1 MSKPIRVL
9 VVDDSAFVRK
19 VVSQMLSRS
28 PAIDVV
34 GTARDGE
41 DALELTERLQ
51 PDVITLDLV
60 MPRMNGVEF
69 LRAQAAR
76 RPVPVVI
83 CSIAHESGALAL
95 EAFEAGAVEFV
106 QKPTALATDRVF
118 EIAEELIEKVQA
130 AARANVSRAPGA
142 ATAATAAGRP
152 TPPAARDAQVAPT
165 GTPRSDGHPAGS
177 ARCDVIVLGISTG
190 GPQALRYLVPR
201 LPATFSVPIAI
212 VLHMPVGYTA
222 MYAQRLNEI
231 SSLDVVEAREG
242 DVLRPGVVWLAPAG
256 QHLTFARGAD
266 ALIRAHLDLRPIDTP
281 HRPAVDVLFQSAAA
295 IFGPRV
301 LGVVMTGMGTD
312 GLLGAAHIK
321 AQGGR
326 IATEAESS
334 CVVYGMP
341 RAIVDAALSDRS
353 ATLEEMP
360 DALQELC

>member
-19 VVSQMLSRS
+19 VVAQMLARS

-41 DALELTERLQ
+41 DALELTERLR

-69 LRAQAAR
+69 LRAQAVR
-76 RPVPVVI
+76 GPVPVVI
-83 CSIAHESGALAL
+83 CSIAHESGAMAL

-106 QKPTALATDRVF
+106 QKPTALATDRVY
-118 EIAEELIEKVQA
+118 EIADELIEKVRI
-130 AARANVSRAPGA
+130 AARANVSRPPDGA
-142 ATAATAAGRP
+142 AGSAPEPAAPLA
-152 TPPAARDAQVAPT
+152 PPVAAARDA
-165 GTPRSDGHPAGS
+165 AG
-177 ARCDVIVLGISTG
+177 ALRTDVVVLGISTG
-190 GPQALRYLVPR
+190 GPQALRYLIPR
-201 LPATFSVPIAI
+201 LPATFPVPIAI

-231 SSLDVVEAREG
+231 SSLQVVEARDG
-242 DVLRPGVVWLAPAG
+242 DALRPGVVWLAPAG
-256 QHLTFARGAD
+256 QHLTFVRGAD
-266 ALIRAHLDLRPIDTP
+266 DVVRAHLDLRPTDTP

-301 LGVVMTGMGTD
+301 LGVIMTGMGND
-312 GLLGAAHIK
+312 GLLGAAHVK

-341 RAIVDAALSDRS
+341 RTVDEAALSDRS

-360 DALQELC
+360 DTLQELL

>member
-130 AARANVSRAPGA
+130 AARANASRAPS
-142 ATAATAAGRP
+142 AATAAGRP
-152 TPPAARDAQVAPT
+152 TPPAARDAQVEAPAAR
-165 GTPRSDGHPAGS
+165 PRSDGHADGS

-201 LPATFSVPIAI
+201 LPATFPVPIAI

-242 DVLRPGVVWLAPAG
+242 DVLRPGIVWLAPAG

-266 ALIRAHLDLRPIDTP
+266 ALIRAHLDLRPTDTP

-312 GLLGAAHIK
+312 GLLGAAHVK

-360 DALQELC
+360 DVLQELC

>member
-1 MSKPIRVL
+1 MTQGVMQKPIRVL

-19 VVSQMLSRS
+19 VVTQMLSRS
-28 PAIDVV
+28 PSIEVV

-41 DALELTERLQ
+41 DALDQVARLE
-51 PDVITLDLV
+51 PDVVTLDLV

-69 LRAQAAR
+69 LRAQGLR

-83 CSIAHESGALAL
+83 CSIAHQSGAMAL

-106 QKPTALATDRVF
+106 QKPTALATDRVY
-118 EIAEELIEKVQA
+118 EIADELIAKVEG
-130 AARANVSRAPGA
+130 AARATVGRAPSA
-142 ATAATAAGRP
+142 
-152 TPPAARDAQVAPT
+152 PPAAHVASSAVAPGPVRT
-165 GTPRSDGHPAGS
+165 
-177 ARCDVIVLGISTG
+177 DVVVLGISTG
-190 GPQALRYLVPR
+190 GPQALRQLIPR
-201 LPATFSVPIAI
+201 FPADFPVPIAM
-212 VLHMPVGYTA
+212 VLHMPVGYTQ
-222 MYAQRLNEI
+222 MYAERLDAI
-231 SSLDVVEAREG
+231 SRLSVVEAHDG

-256 QHLTFARGAD
+256 QHLTFVRGPD
-266 ALIRAHLDLRPIDTP
+266 RSVRAHLDLRPLDTP

-326 IATEAESS
+326 VATEAESS

-341 RAIVDAALSDRS
+341 RAVDEAALSDRS
-353 ATLEEMP
+353 ATLDEMA
-360 DALQELC
+360 DAIAELI

>member
-28 PAIDVV
+28 PAIEVV

-41 DALELTERLQ
+41 DALELTEQLR

-83 CSIAHESGALAL
+83 CSIAHETGAMAL

-106 QKPTALATDRVF
+106 QKPTALATDRVY
-118 EIAEELIEKVQA
+118 EIAEELIAKVEA
-130 AARANVSRAPGA
+130 AAKAIVARPPEPSVEPAR
-142 ATAATAAGRP
+142 TA
-152 TPPAARDAQVAPT
+152 TPPRRPGDPLRT
-165 GTPRSDGHPAGS
+165 
-177 ARCDVIVLGISTG
+177 DVVVLGISTG
-190 GPQALRYLVPR
+190 GPQALRYLIPR
-201 LPATFSVPIAI
+201 LPADFPVPVVV

-222 MYAQRLNEI
+222 MYAERLNQI
-231 SSLDVVEAREG
+231 SPLEVVEARDG
-242 DVLRPGVVWLAPAG
+242 DVLRPGVVWVAPAG
-256 QHLTFARGAD
+256 RHLTFARAAD
-266 ALIRAHLDLRPIDTP
+266 ATVRAHLDLRPTDTP

-301 LGVVMTGMGTD
+301 LGVVMTGMGSD
-312 GLLGAAHIK
+312 GLLGAAHLK

-326 IATEAESS
+326 VATEAKSS

-341 RAIVDAALSDRS
+341 RAVDEAALSDRS
-353 ATLEEMP
+353 ATLQEMA
-360 DALQELC
+360 DAIAELI

>member
-1 MSKPIRVL
+1 MSKQIRVL

-28 PAIDVV
+28 PALEVV

-41 DALELTERLQ
+41 DALELTERLR

-69 LRAQAAR
+69 LRAQGAR
-76 RPVPVVI
+76 RPVPVVV
-83 CSIAHESGALAL
+83 CSIAHESGAMAL

-106 QKPTALATDRVF
+106 QKPTALATDRVY
-118 EIAEELIEKVQA
+118 EIAEELIGKVTA
-130 AARANVSRAPGA
+130 AAQATVARTPGAPAVPTARAVA
-142 ATAATAAGRP
+142 ATARQAG
-152 TPPAARDAQVAPT
+152 
-165 GTPRSDGHPAGS
+165 DGV
-177 ARCDVIVLGISTG
+177 RTDVVVLGISTG
-190 GPQALRYLVPR
+190 GPQALRQLIPR
-201 LPATFSVPIAI
+201 LPVDFPVPISI

-231 SSLDVVEAREG
+231 SPLEVVEAAAG
-242 DVLRPGVVWLAPAG
+242 DLLRPGVVWLAPAG
-256 QHLTFARGAD
+256 QHLTFVRDAD
-266 ALIRAHLDLRPIDTP
+266 ARVRAHLDLRPTDTP

-301 LGVVMTGMGTD
+301 LGVVMTGMGSD

-341 RAIVDAALSDRS
+341 RAVAEAALSDRS
-353 ATLEEMP
+353 ATLEEMA
-360 DALQELC
+360 DVIAELI